1 MVNYYTILGLTRNA
15 TQDEIKSAYRNLCLK
30 YHPDKCKLQNATQMF
45 QTIEEAYEVLSD
57 EEKKRIF
64 DSTLDEN
71 TANPNQQQEATSED
85 DEEFEEFVKKANR
98 ANARNKTV
106 YNFSYAFFILVIIA
120 AVIAIVG
127 GLGWLFVKYVWPY
140 ILKALVYAF
149 IFLVLAGFAKMFD
162 KK

>member
-15 TQDEIKSAYRNLCLK
+15 TKDEIKSAYRNLCLK

-57 EEKKRIF
+57 EEKRRIF
-64 DSTLDEN
+64 DYTLDED
-71 TANPNQQQEATSED
+71 TANPNQQQETTSEN
-85 DEEFEEFVKKANR
+85 DEEFEEFVRKANR

-120 AVIAIVG
+120 AVIAIVC

-140 ILKALVYAF
+140 ILKALEYAF
-149 IFLVLAGFAKMFD
+149 LFCVLAGFAKMFD

>member
-57 EEKKRIF
+57 EEKRRIF
-64 DSTLDEN
+64 DYTLDEN
-71 TANPNQQQEATSED
+71 TANPNQQQKATSED

-98 ANARNKTV
+98 ANARNKTI

-120 AVIAIVG
+120 TVIAVVG
-127 GLGWLFVKYVWPY
+127 GLGWLFVKYLWPY
-140 ILKALVYAF
+140 ILKALEYAF
-149 IFLVLAGFAKMFD
+149 LFCVLAGFAETFT

>member
-1 MVNYYTILGLTRNA
+1 MVNYYSILGLTRNA
-15 TQDEIKSAYRNLCLK
+15 TQNEIKSAYRSLCLK

-45 QTIEEAYEVLSD
+45 QTIEEAYEVLTD

-64 DSTLDEN
+64 DSTLDEDSVN
-71 TANPNQQQEATSED
+71 SNQQQTTSEN
-85 DEEFEEFVKKANR
+85 DEEFEEFVRKANR

-120 AVIAIVG
+120 AVIAIVC

-140 ILKALVYAF
+140 ILKALEYAF
-149 IFLVLAGFAKMFD
+149 LFCVLAGFAKMFD